1 MSNIIK
7 RMACRSL
14 SPSLP
19 YQEEIER
26 FGADGEEAVCR
37 ILYDS
42 FDHVIRNVA
51 IPHKELFLEK
61 DFLVLCRGIPFVIE
75 VKHWKGEIG
84 CEGASFYQNK
94 DNGVRKTLKS
104 PVGTTL
110 QFIKRFREFYHYDG
124 PIFGAVLFS
133 EPDCT
138 LKLPDE
144 MEGIS
149 LLPMQKAVAAIRAK
163 AKNAPKCS
171 EPLDEELVL
180 RCTRFYSFDREYC
193 KGILADNTLSLFAA
207 DGSQVLLDTL
217 FVRYISVERQP
228 LLLRDKLYVTYKNG
242 ATDIFYNH
250 DTVLTVGELDG
261 SYRKI
266 ALNKIRHI
274 VF

>member
-7 RMACRSL
+7 RMASRSL
-14 SPSLP
+14 APALP
-19 YQEEIER
+19 FQEEIER

-42 FDHVIRNVA
+42 FDCVIRNVVV
-51 IPHKELFLEK
+51 PHKELFLEK
-61 DFLVLCRGIPFVIE
+61 DFLVLCRGVPFVIE

-94 DNGVRKTLKS
+94 ANGVHKTLKS

-110 QFIKRFREFYHYDG
+110 QFMKRFREFYHYDG
-124 PIFGAVLFS
+124 PLFGAVLFS

-138 LKLPDE
+138 LKLPEE

-149 LLPMQKAVAAIRAK
+149 LLPIQKAVAAMRAK
-163 AKNAPKCS
+163 AKGAPKCA
-171 EPLDEELVL
+171 EPLDVELLL
-180 RCTRFYSFDREYC
+180 RCTRFYSPDREYC
-193 KGILADNTLSLFAA
+193 KGILADSKLPLFAA
-207 DGSQVLLDTL
+207 DGSPVLLDTL
-217 FVRYISVERQP
+217 FVRYLSVEHRP
-228 LLLRDKLYVTYKNG
+228 LQWKDKLYVTYKNG
-242 ATDIFYNH
+242 ATDVLYNH